1 MASLTDLQL
10 NNPFAVTATTTQ
22 ATTPAATAVVATVPM
37 VPTTQ
42 TPAATTP
49 VSATKPI
56 QLVPTQEQ
64 KKTGLE
70 VEKTTQ
76 TTEPQTTNKTEKTK
90 TGAHKS
96 KRTIDEAMRIS
107 IPNWDK
113 LSDAEKQDKIVAQIS
128 TVKKEKFNYLATK
141 GQPDGRIGWLK
152 SFLLNDRM
160 TPEESKLV
168 VGSLKKLN
176 VSKAEMAELQAQGV
190 NMAFDGDN
198 KNEESCQLQVA
209 QDMGAY
215 GSKAQ
220 KNAID
225 RTSTAKFDSVKI
237 EGSKNASV
245 VKTELQD
252 YAVTKYIEGAKTSS
266 EKVQNIIGHSIVDQY
281 ADFAKE
287 NQVRIHEIVSTK
299 STSEV
304 VEYAAS
310 NIWHFDKDNQAQ
322 AVQITTNT
330 GNEKAINAAA
340 AQYDKY
346 DASARAQIK
355 ETISNSGYDSAK
367 STLSAAEEKAQA
379 QAKAKAETDAK
390 VETASNEKTSS
401 SNTLKNI
408 IKSDSVNKGIEIREA
423 FKAAEK
429 AAWIDTLTP
438 NELANMISVLPLN
451 ELSSDVLGKVL
462 RLMGSADSKSQ
473 KEVIDRINT
482 TSLSD
487 VVGMQ
492 IGSLG
497 LGMQS
502 AYVTEMANSGKKL
515 QSTNTLL
522 FSVRQDYNKQL
533 NERKM
538 G

>member
-1 MASLTDLQL
+1 MASFTELQL
-10 NNPFAVTATTTQ
+10 NNPFAVTAPATQ
-22 ATTPAATAVVATVPM
+22 ATTPAVAPVVTTVPM
-37 VPTTQ
+37 TTQ
-42 TPAATTP
+42 TPVTTTP

-56 QLVPTQEQ
+56 QLVAPQ
-64 KKTGLE
+64 KPNQTGLE

-96 KRTIDEAMRIS
+96 KRTIDEAMRLYVK
-107 IPNWDK
+107 NWDK
-113 LSDAEKQDKIVAQIS
+113 LNDAEKQNKIVDVLS
-128 TVKKEKFNYLATK
+128 KLKKEDLKYLATK
-141 GQPDGRIGWLK
+141 DQPDGRIGWLK

-160 TPEESKLV
+160 STKESKLV
-168 VGSLKKLN
+168 VGSLKKFN

-215 GSKAQ
+215 GAKAA

-225 RTSTAKFDSVKI
+225 KTSASKFDSVKI
-237 EGSKNASV
+237 EGTKNASKV
-245 VKTELQD
+245 QTELQS
-252 YAVTKYIEGAKTSS
+252 YAAKKYIEGAKTSS

-281 ADFAKE
+281 GDFAKE
-287 NQVRIHEIVSTK
+287 NQVKIHEIVSTN

-310 NIWHFDKDNQAQ
+310 NIWHFDKTNQAQ

-355 ETISNSGYDSAK
+355 EVINNSGYDSAK
-367 STLSAAEEKAQA
+367 NTLSAAEEKAQA
-379 QAKAKAETDAK
+379 QAEAKA
-390 VETASNEKTSS
+390 EKTSS
-401 SNTLKNI
+401 EKASYTEKKSSNTIKEIIESNSTTKNI
-408 IKSDSVNKGIEIREA
+408 QIKEA
-423 FKAAEK
+423 FKNATTAEK
-429 AAWIDTLTP
+429 KAWIASLNK
-438 NELANMISVLPLN
+438 NEVANMINIIPLS
-451 ELSSDVLGKVL
+451 ELSSVLGDVLS
-462 RLMGSADSKSQ
+462 LMGGADSKSQ
-473 KEVIDRINT
+473 KELVDRINAT
-482 TSLSD
+482 YLSGVLD
-487 VVGMQ
+487 RN
-492 IGSLG
+492 IGLLD

-502 AYVTEMANSGKKL
+502 TYVSEMAKSGKKL
-515 QSTNTLL
+515 QSKNTLL
-522 FSVRQDYNKQL
+522 FSVIQDYNKQL
-533 NERKM
+533 KERNM